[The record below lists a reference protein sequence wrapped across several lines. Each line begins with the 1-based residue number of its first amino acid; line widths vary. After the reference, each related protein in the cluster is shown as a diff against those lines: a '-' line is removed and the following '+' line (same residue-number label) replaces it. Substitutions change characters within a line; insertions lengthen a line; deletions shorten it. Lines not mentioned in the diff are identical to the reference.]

1 MSHFAKLDEND
12 IVVKV
17 YVVNNSEVP
26 TEQTG
31 IEFLQKIHKTTDTF
45 VQTSYNTYR
54 GKHHDS
60 DTREEDGGTP
70 LRKNYARVGSHYDK
84 TRDAFYI
91 QQPYPSWTLNEETC
105 LWDSPV
111 SYPNDGRAYIW
122 NEETTNWIVQ
132 EYE

>member
-17 YVVNNSEVP
+17 HVVNNSEVP

-31 IEFLQKIHKTTDTF
+31 IEFLQKIHKTIDTF
-45 VQTSYNTYR
+45 VQTSYNTNH
-54 GKHHDS
+54 GKHFDS
-60 DTREEDGGTP
+60 DTREEDGGTS

-111 SYPNDGRAYIW
+111 SYPNDGKEYLW
-122 NEETTNWIVQ
+122 NEDTTSWDEITK
-132 EYE
+132 